1 MKDKEK
7 SEIKPMQNAIENS
20 NQPQILENSNSKP
33 LNLTFEDWDHAIKER
48 ENEYNDIYD
57 KNVLQTALGTDISS
71 INDIPKWIPEVQ
83 ETQETQEENESQSDE
98 GMIFSLKNR
107 RNCSNA
113 KTRKVG

>member
-7 SEIKPMQNAIENS
+7 SEIKPIQNAIENS

-33 LNLTFEDWDHAIKER
+33 LNLTFEDWDHAINER

-57 KNVLQTALGTDISS
+57 KNILQAALGTDISS

-83 ETQETQEENESQSDE
+83 ETQEENESQTDE